1 MTISSWAIYVMRSPW
16 LVAFIGPAARLGLAL
31 TALVLG
37 LLLVVQVA
45 DLRLFT
51 LSMTVRRVVWLA
63 AASAWLVLFVV
74 VILRF
79 VVID

>member
-1 MTISSWAIYVMRSPW
+1 MRSPW